1 MGVCGGVCS
10 CGEGVGTLGDQSR
23 VSSSLYTSSFFF
35 MGVGGWA
42 GSFLNL
48 ELKIRSC
55 SDPPASA
62 HSVLGGAEGV
72 GERYA

>member
-1 MGVCGGVCS
+1 MVS
-10 CGEGVGTLGDQSR
+10 APVGRGYTWRPEQGIQF
-23 VSSSLYTSSFFF
+23 SLYVLFFF

-48 ELKIRSC
+48 ELRIRSC